1 MIQSKKDL
9 KYYLT
14 ADSARYNNQIPNI
27 LDFILHNEKWYIY
40 HYVRHLRYTEYYLNR
55 YGRKHPLFLWHFFR
69 YKRLSFKLRITIYP
83 NTIGPGIRIYHI
95 GDFIHVGPQCSI
107 GSQCT
112 LLPGVVFGN
121 KHEQES
127 KDIIVVGNNC
137 YFGLGAKIFGSVNI
151 GDNVT
156 VGANYVIT
164 KNIPNNAIVGGIPAR
179 ILKIKE

>member
-1 MIQSKKDL
+1 M
-9 KYYLT
+9 
-14 ADSARYNNQIPNI
+14 
-27 LDFILHNEKWYIY
+27 
-40 HYVRHLRYTEYYLNR
+40 
-55 YGRKHPLFLWHFFR
+55 
-69 YKRLSFKLRITIYP
+69 
-83 NTIGPGIRIYHI
+83 
-95 GDFIHVGPQCSI
+95 
-107 GSQCT
+107 
-112 LLPGVVFGN
+112 PGVVFGN

-156 VGANYVIT
+156 VGANSVIT